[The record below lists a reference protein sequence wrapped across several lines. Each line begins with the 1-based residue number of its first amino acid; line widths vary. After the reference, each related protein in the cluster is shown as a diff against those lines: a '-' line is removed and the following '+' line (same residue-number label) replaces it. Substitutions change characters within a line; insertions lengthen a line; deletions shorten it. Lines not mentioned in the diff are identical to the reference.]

1 MKTTNV
7 NFLRKDGT
15 SLMITMSVIE
25 IRDDRYRF
33 SEAEAEN
40 VPAVYLFRHEHQH
53 SRLDLSLLED
63 HLLISF
69 DKHDQLVGVTYCGKS
84 GEGPFEVHNKQRTF
98 LLVRRDQFQ
107 DPFELNKII
116 LV

>member
-15 SLMITMSVIE
+15 NLMITMPVIE
-25 IRDDRYRF
+25 IMDDRYRF
-33 SEAEAEN
+33 NKEEAEK

-53 SRLDLSLLED
+53 SRLDLSLLDD

-69 DKHDQLVGVTYCGKS
+69 DKHDQLVGVTYCSKS

-98 LLVRRDQFQ
+98 MLVRRDQTL
-107 DPFELNKII
+107 DPTEIESINY
-116 LV
+116 V